1 LNIPTGDLF
10 VMVMTSTSISQETLS
25 ILKNFSQLNSNLL
38 VRPGNVINTVTGA
51 KNVMAQATVQED
63 FPVEFGIWDLNKF
76 LGTLSLFDSPTCV
89 FGEKSVKISGEGG
102 RAVTYYY
109 SEPSLLTTI
118 NKQVQMPETV
128 IHLSL
133 TQSVFADLQR
143 AASVLQLPDLSFT
156 SMDGENIL
164 AVVRDK
170 KDPTSN
176 DYSVAV
182 GDVLGDTPN
191 FEFNF
196 KIDNLKLLP
205 GDYDVEICES
215 VVSSFTNTNTDVKYW
230 IALETDST
238 YNA

>member
-1 LNIPTGDLF
+1 
-10 VMVMTSTSISQETLS
+10 MVMTSTSISQETLS

-215 VVSSFTNTNTDVKYW
+215 VVSSFTNTNIDVKYW

-238 YNA
+238 FNA

>member
-1 LNIPTGDLF
+1 
-10 VMVMTSTSISQETLS
+10 MVMTSTSISQETLS

-38 VRPGNVINTVTGA
+38 VRPGSVINTVTGA

-76 LGTLSLFDSPTCV
+76 LGTLSLFDSPTCE

-118 NKQVQMPETV
+118 NKQVQMPEIV
-128 IHLSL
+128 INLSL

-156 SMDGENIL
+156 SMQGDSIF

>member
-1 LNIPTGDLF
+1 
-10 VMVMTSTSISQETLS
+10 MVMTSTSISQETLS

-128 IHLSL
+128 INLSL

-156 SMDGENIL
+156 SMGGENIL

-215 VVSSFTNTNTDVKYW
+215 VVSSFTNTNIDVKYW

-238 YNA
+238 FNA

>member
-1 LNIPTGDLF
+1 
-10 VMVMTSTSISQETLS
+10 MVMTSTSISQETLS

-51 KNVMAQATVQED
+51 KNVMAQATVKED

-76 LGTLSLFDSPTCV
+76 LGTLSLFDSPTCE

-128 IHLSL
+128 IHLNL

-176 DYSVAV
+176 DYSVAI

-215 VVSSFTNTNTDVKYW
+215 VVSSFTNTNSDVKYW

-238 YNA
+238 FNA

>member
-1 LNIPTGDLF
+1 
-10 VMVMTSTSISQETLS
+10 MVMTSTSISQETLS

-128 IHLSL
+128 IHLNL

-215 VVSSFTNTNTDVKYW
+215 VVSSFTNTNIDVKYW

-238 YNA
+238 FNA

>member
-1 LNIPTGDLF
+1 
-10 VMVMTSTSISQETLS
+10 MVMTSTSISQETLS

-38 VRPGNVINTVTGA
+38 VRPGSVINTVTGA

-76 LGTLSLFDSPTCV
+76 LGTLSLFDSPTCE

-128 IHLSL
+128 IHLNL

-238 YNA
+238 FTA

>member
-1 LNIPTGDLF
+1 
-10 VMVMTSTSISQETLS
+10 MVMTSTSISQETLS
-25 ILKNFSQLNSNLL
+25 ILKNFSQLNANLL

-51 KNVMAQATVQED
+51 KNVMAQATVKED

-128 IHLSL
+128 IHLNL
-133 TQSVFADLQR
+133 THSVFADLQR

-156 SMDGENIL
+156 SMGGENIL

-215 VVSSFTNTNTDVKYW
+215 VVSSFTNTNIDVKYW

-238 YNA
+238 FNA

>member
-1 LNIPTGDLF
+1 
-10 VMVMTSTSISQETLS
+10 MVMTSTSISQETLS
-25 ILKNFSQLNSNLL
+25 ILKNFSQLNANLL

-51 KNVMAQATVQED
+51 KNVMAQATVEED

-128 IHLSL
+128 INLSL

-215 VVSSFTNTNTDVKYW
+215 VVSSFTNTNIDVKYW

-238 YNA
+238 FNA

>member
-1 LNIPTGDLF
+1 
-10 VMVMTSTSISQETLS
+10 MVMTSTSISQETLS
-25 ILKNFSQLNSNLL
+25 ILKNFSQLNANLL

-51 KNVMAQATVQED
+51 KNVMAQATVKED

-76 LGTLSLFDSPTCV
+76 LGTLSLFDSPSCE

-128 IHLSL
+128 IHLNL
-133 TQSVFADLQR
+133 THSVFADLQR

-156 SMDGENIL
+156 SMGGENIL

-215 VVSSFTNTNTDVKYW
+215 VVSSFTNTNIDVKYW

-238 YNA
+238 FNA

>member
-128 IHLSL
+128 IHLNL

>member
-1 LNIPTGDLF
+1 
-10 VMVMTSTSISQETLS
+10 MVMTSTSISQETLS

-38 VRPGNVINTVTGA
+38 VRPGSVINTVTGA

-76 LGTLSLFDSPTCV
+76 LGTLSLFDSPTCE

-128 IHLSL
+128 IHLNL
-133 TQSVFADLQR
+133 TQSVIADLQR

-238 YNA
+238 FTA

>member
-1 LNIPTGDLF
+1 
-10 VMVMTSTSISQETLS
+10 MVMTSTSISQETLS

-38 VRPGNVINTVTGA
+38 VRPGSVINTVTGA

-128 IHLSL
+128 INLSL

-196 KIDNLKLLP
+196 KIDNLNLLP

-215 VVSSFTNTNTDVKYW
+215 AVSSFTNTNIDVKYW

-238 YNA
+238 FNA

>member
-1 LNIPTGDLF
+1 
-10 VMVMTSTSISQETLS
+10 MVMTSTSISQETLS

>member
-1 LNIPTGDLF
+1 
-10 VMVMTSTSISQETLS
+10 MTSTSISQETLS

-51 KNVMAQATVQED
+51 KNVMAQATVKED

-128 IHLSL
+128 INLSL

-215 VVSSFTNTNTDVKYW
+215 VVSSFTNTNIDVKYW

-238 YNA
+238 FNA

>member
-1 LNIPTGDLF
+1 
-10 VMVMTSTSISQETLS
+10 MVMTSTSISQETLS

-76 LGTLSLFDSPTCV
+76 LGTLSLFDSPSCE

-128 IHLSL
+128 INLSL

-215 VVSSFTNTNTDVKYW
+215 VVSSFTNTNIDVKYW

-238 YNA
+238 FNA

>member
-76 LGTLSLFDSPTCV
+76 LGTLSLFDSPSCE

-128 IHLSL
+128 INLSL

-215 VVSSFTNTNTDVKYW
+215 VVSSFTNTNIDVKYW

-238 YNA
+238 FNA

>member
-1 LNIPTGDLF
+1 
-10 VMVMTSTSISQETLS
+10 MTSTSISQETLS

-51 KNVMAQATVQED
+51 KNVMAQATVKED

-76 LGTLSLFDSPTCV
+76 LGTLSLFDSPTCE

-128 IHLSL
+128 IHLNL

-215 VVSSFTNTNTDVKYW
+215 VVSSFTNTNIDVKYW

-238 YNA
+238 FNA

>member
-1 LNIPTGDLF
+1 
-10 VMVMTSTSISQETLS
+10 MVMTSIGISQETLS

-128 IHLSL
+128 INLNL

-215 VVSSFTNTNTDVKYW
+215 VVSSFTNTNIDVKYW

-238 YNA
+238 FKA

>member
-1 LNIPTGDLF
+1 
-10 VMVMTSTSISQETLS
+10 MVMTSTSISQETLS
-25 ILKNFSQLNSNLL
+25 ILKNFSQLNANLL

-51 KNVMAQATVQED
+51 KNVMAQATVKED

-128 IHLSL
+128 INLSL

-215 VVSSFTNTNTDVKYW
+215 VVSSFTNTNIDVKYW

-238 YNA
+238 FNA

>member
-1 LNIPTGDLF
+1 
-10 VMVMTSTSISQETLS
+10 MVMTSTSISQETLS

-38 VRPGNVINTVTGA
+38 VRPGSVINTVTGA

-76 LGTLSLFDSPTCV
+76 LGTLSLFDSPTCE

-128 IHLSL
+128 IHLNL

-156 SMDGENIL
+156 SMQGDSIF

-238 YNA
+238 FTA

>member
-1 LNIPTGDLF
+1 
-10 VMVMTSTSISQETLS
+10 MVMTSTSISQETLS

-76 LGTLSLFDSPTCV
+76 LGTLPLFDSPTCV

-128 IHLSL
+128 INLSL

-215 VVSSFTNTNTDVKYW
+215 VVSSFTNTNIDVKYW

-238 YNA
+238 FNA

>member
-1 LNIPTGDLF
+1 
-10 VMVMTSTSISQETLS
+10 MTSTSISQETLS

-128 IHLSL
+128 INLSL

-156 SMDGENIL
+156 SMDGDSIL

-215 VVSSFTNTNTDVKYW
+215 VVSSFTNTNIDVKYW

-238 YNA
+238 FNA

>member
-1 LNIPTGDLF
+1 
-10 VMVMTSTSISQETLS
+10 MVMTSTSISQETLS

-38 VRPGNVINTVTGA
+38 VRPGSVINTVTGA

-76 LGTLSLFDSPTCV
+76 LGTLSLFDSPTCE

-128 IHLSL
+128 IHLNL

-156 SMDGENIL
+156 SMQGDSIF

-215 VVSSFTNTNTDVKYW
+215 VVSSFTNKNVDVKYW

>member
-1 LNIPTGDLF
+1 
-10 VMVMTSTSISQETLS
+10 MVMTSTSISQETLS

-128 IHLSL
+128 INLSL

-215 VVSSFTNTNTDVKYW
+215 VVSSFTNTNIDVKYW

-238 YNA
+238 FNA

>member
-1 LNIPTGDLF
+1 
-10 VMVMTSTSISQETLS
+10 MVMTSTSISQETHS

-128 IHLSL
+128 INLSL

-215 VVSSFTNTNTDVKYW
+215 VVSSFTNTNIDVKYW

-238 YNA
+238 FNA

>member
-1 LNIPTGDLF
+1 
-10 VMVMTSTSISQETLS
+10 MVMTSTSISQETLS
-25 ILKNFSQLNSNLL
+25 ILKNFSQLNANLL

-51 KNVMAQATVQED
+51 KNVMAQATVKED

-128 IHLSL
+128 IHLNL
-133 TQSVFADLQR
+133 THSVFADLQR

-156 SMDGENIL
+156 SMNGENIL

-215 VVSSFTNTNTDVKYW
+215 VVSSFTNTNIDVKYW

-238 YNA
+238 FNA

>member
-1 LNIPTGDLF
+1 
-10 VMVMTSTSISQETLS
+10 MTSTSISQETLS

-38 VRPGNVINTVTGA
+38 VRPGSVINTVTGA

-76 LGTLSLFDSPTCV
+76 LGTLSLFDSPTCE

-128 IHLSL
+128 IHLNL

-156 SMDGENIL
+156 SMQGDSIF